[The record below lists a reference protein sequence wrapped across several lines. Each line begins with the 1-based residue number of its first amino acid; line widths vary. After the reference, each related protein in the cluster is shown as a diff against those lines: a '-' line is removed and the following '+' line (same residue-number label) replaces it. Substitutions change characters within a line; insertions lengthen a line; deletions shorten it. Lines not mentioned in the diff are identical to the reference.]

1 MITQTEQMSYRLS
14 ILNTQQQKL
23 TYQTATKEK
32 LQEGSDDSMLY
43 SRLILVD
50 EKVRTYEG
58 LKSQIQKTKVQN
70 NMADSS
76 MSEVK
81 KILENIKEQLV
92 KANTATTTDDG
103 LTAIASSLAGLKEN
117 LF

>member
-23 TYQTATKEK
+23 TYQTSTQEK

-58 LKSQIQKTKVQN
+58 LKSQIQKKKN
-70 NMADSS
+70 KLKLHRKSS
-76 MSEVK
+76 QVITRPIRK
-81 KILENIKEQLV
+81 R
-92 KANTATTTDDG
+92 TFCG
-103 LTAIASSLAGLKEN
+103 LL
-117 LF
+117 